1 MHEQAL
7 PSFCVTDPCISFHQS
22 EKDFKEAFSVIKK
35 HREEITQKL
44 IEADPLSLRVFNSTI
59 REVDDKEGVI
69 NE

>member
-1 MHEQAL
+1 M
-7 PSFCVTDPCISFHQS
+7 
-22 EKDFKEAFSVIKK
+22 IKK